1 MISPIGVIGVKPR
14 GGVSLGVALA
24 SLLMLAACDNKPA
37 GVSGDIGRV
46 TPRVSDAALA
56 AGEPEMALRV
66 ANLILE
72 RDPGN
77 VQAMITRANALYA
90 MGDLTGA
97 GTAYRAATTSD
108 PSSAIAWL
116 GLGRVL
122 LRSDPHAAA
131 LAFQTAVARAPDNA
145 AGWNNLGIA
154 RDLENQHDE
163 AQLAYRRSL
172 ALAPRVE
179 NVQVNLGLSLAL
191 SGHGPEAVALLRPLA
206 MRPGAPQIWRDDF
219 EVARAAAGDAGAFV
233 PPPPALAAEPPST
246 PPAITT
252 RAAAAPPSA
261 LPPITVQPP
270 PTAPVAIPGS
280 PEAVAAVA
288 SPAPDATA
296 ADTPAPSTGS
306 PAPAPPEALY
316 VQLATFDSEARARLA
331 WRQLL
336 ARMPQLV
343 SQHTPT
349 VAAAEVHGRVYWRL
363 RTGGFASL
371 DEARKFCTQVRAIGW
386 AHGCWVP

>member
-1 MISPIGVIGVKPR
+1 MISLIGVVGVKPR
-14 GGVSLGVALA
+14 GGVSLGVDLA
-24 SLLMLAACDNKPA
+24 SLLMLAACGNKPA
-37 GVSGDIGRV
+37 GLSGDIGRV

-206 MRPGAPQIWRDDF
+206 TRPGAPQIWRDDF

-233 PPPPALAAEPPST
+233 PPSPALTATAEPPPT
-246 PPAITT
+246 PP
-252 RAAAAPPSA
+252 AAAAPPVA

-270 PTAPVAIPGS
+270 PITPVAIP
-280 PEAVAAVA
+280 A
-288 SPAPDATA
+288 SP
-296 ADTPAPSTGS
+296 
-306 PAPAPPEALY
+306 
-316 VQLATFDSEARARLA
+316 
-331 WRQLL
+331 
-336 ARMPQLV
+336 
-343 SQHTPT
+343 
-349 VAAAEVHGRVYWRL
+349 
-363 RTGGFASL
+363 
-371 DEARKFCTQVRAIGW
+371 
-386 AHGCWVP
+386 